1 MFDWVGRLVDGWID
15 GWMDGEISH
24 IIHTL
29 FIRLGSIHLG
39 KVL

>member
-29 FIRLGSIHLG
+29 FIMNLVGW
-39 KVL
+39 